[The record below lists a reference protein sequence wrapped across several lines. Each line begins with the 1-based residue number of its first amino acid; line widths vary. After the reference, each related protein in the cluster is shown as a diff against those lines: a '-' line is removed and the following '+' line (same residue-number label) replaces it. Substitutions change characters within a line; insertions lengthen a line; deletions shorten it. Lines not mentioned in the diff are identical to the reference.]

1 MFSNSPNPDFA
12 PSKNTDKWP
21 IVCLGNKSYKVSPIP
36 WAPIAIGDALEAAA
50 AYGGHLPSKELV
62 DAIYVR
68 ADVVISPA
76 LQSHDGTAKTMSSE
90 KMYKKVSQDIWTKI
104 NVCVFDLENTLIVG
118 THKDIIL
125 TSDGVLALYGW
136 KMLNDENIQ
145 NVFTK
150 HIHEWCDY
158 SQGVR
163 IVIPI

>member
-76 LQSHDGTAKTMSSE
+76 LQSHDGTAKTMSSG
-90 KMYKKVSQDIWTKI
+90 KMS
-104 NVCVFDLENTLIVG
+104 
-118 THKDIIL
+118 
-125 TSDGVLALYGW
+125 
-136 KMLNDENIQ
+136 
-145 NVFTK
+145 
-150 HIHEWCDY
+150 
-158 SQGVR
+158 
-163 IVIPI
+163 